1 VKNPPPPKLSDAER
15 RRLCADVAFLDV
27 LAADGVDVKRNG
39 NHWLCKLRDER
50 TPSCHVYPPG
60 VGRRGADGWTLHDHG
75 DGWGGDALAYM
86 MDKRGLSWWDAVAD
100 LARRTGFTP
109 ECMQGR
115 DVNAGTATDAK
126 PKPEPP
132 APAEPAGPPSMTLDE
147 QAEAA
152 AIFLRAVADH
162 CPNTHTEAAAFLDM
176 RACLATWP
184 EPRAFVLNADQCNA
198 LVPVLA
204 NGPKVDLLLRAG
216 LLKPPADGKPMRL
229 AWWDRVLLLACAD
242 PTGRPA
248 YFVARRVDWR
258 AGDRAGKYINQP
270 CTAGAVR
277 LPFGLPELY
286 QAAGKEV
293 LLVEGPL
300 DAMAAGVLGRAAVA
314 LLTRPQAHGYQ
325 DRHGAIVKMLD
336 PHLQALRAARL
347 VRVVPDNDAGDKG
360 AEGQAL
366 AARLV
371 GWLRAAGCHAT
382 LSTLPELY
390 PDAPADC
397 KDLADIAAAKANPA
411 TL

>member
-1 VKNPPPPKLSDAER
+1 MKDPKPKLSDPER
-15 RRLCADVAFLDV
+15 ARLCADVAFLDV
-27 LAADGVDVKRNG
+27 LAADGVDVKKNG
-39 NHWLCKLRDER
+39 NHWICKLRDEQ

-60 VGRRGADGWTLHDHG
+60 VGRRGADGWTLKDHG
-75 DGWGGDALAYM
+75 DGWGGDALSYTI
-86 MDKRGLSWWDAVAD
+86 DKRGLPYLDAVAD

-109 ECMQGR
+109 ECLQGR

-132 APAEPAGPPSMTLDE
+132 APAEPAGPPSMSLDE

-152 AIFLRAVADH
+152 AIFLRAVADLG
-162 CPNTHTEAAAFLDM
+162 PNTHTEAAAFLDM
-176 RACLATWP
+176 RGCLAAWP
-184 EPRAFVLNADQCNA
+184 EPRAFVLNAAQCKA

-216 LLKPPADGKPMRL
+216 LLKPPADGKPLRL
-229 AWWDRVLLLACAD
+229 AWWDRVLALACEC
-242 PTGRPA
+242 PNGRPA

-258 AGDRAGKYINQP
+258 AGDKLGKYINQP

-277 LPFGLPELY
+277 LPFGLPKLY
-286 QAAGKEV
+286 QAADKDV
-293 LLVEGPL
+293 LVVEGPL
-300 DAMAAGVLGRAAVA
+300 DAMAAGVLGWAAAVA

-325 DRHGAIVKMLD
+325 DRRGAIVKMLD
-336 PHLQALRAARL
+336 PHLPALRAARL
-347 VRVVPDNDAGDKG
+347 VRVVPDLDAGDKG

-397 KDLADIAAAKANPA
+397 KDLADIAATKANTA
-411 TL
+411 AL

>member
-1 VKNPPPPKLSDAER
+1 MKDPKPKLSDPER
-15 RRLCADVAFLDV
+15 ARLCADVAFLDV
-27 LAADGVDVKRNG
+27 LAADGVEVKRNG
-39 NHWLCKLRDER
+39 NHWLCKLRDEQ

-60 VGRRGADGWTLHDHG
+60 VGRRGADGWTLKDHG
-75 DGWGGDALAYM
+75 DGWGGDALAYTI
-86 MDKRGLSWWDAVAD
+86 DKRGLPYLDAVAD

-109 ECMQGR
+109 ECLQGR

-132 APAEPAGPPSMTLDE
+132 APAEPAGPPSMSLDE

-152 AIFLRAVADH
+152 AIFLRAVADLG
-162 CPNTHTEAAAFLDM
+162 PNTHTEAAAFLDM
-176 RACLATWP
+176 RGCLAAWP
-184 EPRAFVLNADQCNA
+184 EPRAFVLNAAQCKA

-216 LLKPPADGKPMRL
+216 LLKPPADGKPLRL
-229 AWWDRVLLLACAD
+229 AWWDRVLALACEC
-242 PTGRPA
+242 PNGRPA

-258 AGDRAGKYINQP
+258 AGDKLGKYINQP

-277 LPFGLPELY
+277 LPFGLPKLY
-286 QAAGKEV
+286 QAADKDV
-293 LLVEGPL
+293 LVVEGPL
-300 DAMAAGVLGRAAVA
+300 DAMAAGVLGWAAAVA

-397 KDLADIAAAKANPA
+397 KDLADIAATKANPA
-411 TL
+411 AL